1 MKILFVFGIVVLC
14 IFAIAYW
21 FWTPDKSLTSLHKK
35 YLAKDTD
42 LAIVAGMQL
51 HVRDTGPRDAVAIIL
66 LHGLASSLHTW
77 DGWAQILER
86 RYRVI
91 RLDLPGSGL
100 SPPDVTGDYTDA
112 RSTSLLTA
120 LLDERGIERAHFVG
134 NSMGGRIAWKFA
146 AGHPERVKKLILVSP
161 DGFASPGFEYGKAP
175 DIPMIMQAMRY
186 VLPRWML
193 RSNVVIAYSDPAAL
207 ADVVLDRY
215 HDLMLAPG
223 SRDALLARMKQTVL
237 VPPKPLL
244 RQISAPVLLLWGE
257 KDAMIPMANA
267 QDYLRDLENARLVR
281 LPTLGHVPHE
291 EAPDI
296 SIAPVVEFL
305 AE

>member
-1 MKILFVFGIVVLC
+1 MKILIVFGLVALC
-14 IFAIAYW
+14 TFGVAYW
-21 FWTPDKSLTSLHKK
+21 FWTPDKTWESLHTK

-42 LAIVAGMQL
+42 LAIVAGTQL
-51 HVRDTGPRDAVAIIL
+51 HVRDTGPRDAAAVIL
-66 LHGLASSLHTW
+66 LHGLASSLQTW

-86 RYRVI
+86 QYRVI

-120 LLDERGIERAHFVG
+120 LMDERGIERAHLVG
-134 NSMGGRIAWKFA
+134 NSMGGRIAWTFA
-146 AGHPERVKKLILVSP
+146 AKHPRRVGKLILISP
-161 DGFASPGFEYGKAP
+161 DGFASPGFAYGKAP
-175 DIPMIMQAMRY
+175 DVPMIMQAMRY
-186 VLPRWML
+186 VLPKWML
-193 RSNVVIAYSDPAAL
+193 RSNVAIAYSDPAAL
-207 ADVVLDRY
+207 ADAVLDRY

-223 SRDALLARMKQTVL
+223 SRDALLARMEQTVL

-257 KDAMIPMANA
+257 KDAMIPIANA
-267 QDYLRDLENARLVR
+267 ENYLGDLENARLVR